1 LAVSIISLVLGQKL
15 TSGVE
20 VPFNRRTK
28 GERTC
33 IIQKESLWNKEGVLE
48 DLLSQ

>member
-28 GERTC
+28 GERKNLYNT
-33 IIQKESLWNKEGVLE
+33 ERELME
-48 DLLSQ
+48 